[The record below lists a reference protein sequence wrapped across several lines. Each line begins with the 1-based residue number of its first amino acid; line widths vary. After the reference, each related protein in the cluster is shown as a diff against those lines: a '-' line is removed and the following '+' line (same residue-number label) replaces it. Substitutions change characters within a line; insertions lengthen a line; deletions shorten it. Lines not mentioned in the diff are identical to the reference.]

1 MDFIDPVVQPKADT
15 TADNTPQAVN
25 QLENEIDKAYTTVE
39 KKFADLWTSVGKNT
53 EELQQKYHLEE
64 HKNELLK
71 QLNDAR
77 ANIEDKTK
85 AKEHLAEFEAKIK
98 SLSEQIPVKAL
109 DLKSIDLKALG
120 TQANGYLDTL
130 DSKLEVV
137 EQQAGKYVSQFT
149 SFLSG
154 IVSVN
159 QDATPPE
166 KEDKEVLFTTK
177 LGSNPNYGTSRYDS
191 DLFKLHTTPELYL
204 DEKLDGDLKSFDV
217 DSKTKDI
224 SDLVAR
230 YDNTLHKL
238 MNELV
243 PVKIAYNVFWYRYFK
258 LEDNLKKQDEQRK
271 KLLETKETKKAEE
284 DDFNWDDDDDE
295 EPVDVGKDVKDK
307 DDWE

>member
-1 MDFIDPVVQPKADT
+1 MEFIDPVVEQKA
-15 TADNTPQAVN
+15 TAEEDKTPQAVN
-25 QLENEIDKAYTTVE
+25 QLESEIDKAYTTVE
-39 KKFADLWTSVGKNT
+39 KKFADLWTTVGKNT
-53 EELQQKYHLEE
+53 EELQNKYHLEE

-71 QLNDAR
+71 QLSDAR

-98 SLSEQIPVKAL
+98 SLSEQIPAKAL

-120 TQANGYLDTL
+120 SQANTYLDTL

-154 IVSVN
+154 FVSV
-159 QDATPPE
+159 QPDATPE

-191 DLFKLHTTPELYL
+191 DLFKLHTSPEMYL
-204 DEKLDGDLKSFDV
+204 DDKLDGDLAKFDV
-217 DSKTKDI
+217 DSKTKVI
-224 SDLVAR
+224 SELVAK

-243 PVKIAYNVFWYRYFK
+243 PVKIAYNVFWYRYFQ

-271 KLLETKETKKAEE
+271 KLLDTKETKKADDD

-295 EPVDVGKDVKDK
+295 EPVDVGKEDK